1 MPGIVNS
8 AEKIISNAITAPA
21 GATPLVLAGLKADNI
36 IHIATSD
43 REMRGILDSL
53 KFFAPDVQVL
63 EFPAWDSLPYDR
75 SSPNPAI
82 VSSRVNTLTK
92 LAYGLQ
98 RKTIIVTTANAV
110 LQKIPAPKIF
120 KESAILVEKG
130 KTLPREDLIKAL
142 IKNGYGR
149 VSKVVENGEY
159 AVRGSIIDLLPSGAI
174 DGIRIDFF
182 GDEVETIKEFDV
194 LTQVTSGEIPR
205 LQLLPASEII
215 FDAESIERF
224 RSNYRKIFGAV
235 VKEDLFYESIS
246 SGAKYPGQENWL
258 PLFYTELATIFDYL
272 PGAVI
277 TQSHITEHAFE
288 ERIELIHD
296 YYDARKGTDYKPL
309 PPEMFY
315 ELHPKYDALTITP
328 FAANEETAYKSIK
341 QYGIGGAENIDKL
354 KSLPKKLFISA
365 FTQGSLE
372 HIKTLLKKHDISAK
386 QIESWN
392 PSTQNRTPNTELFVA
407 PIEEGFEG
415 KDFIVIS
422 EQDIF
427 GDRFIRTQKKRRKAE
442 SFLAEAAG
450 IEMDEL
456 IVHESH
462 GIGRFAGLET
472 VEVNGKSH
480 AMAKL
485 LYDGGDRLFVPV
497 ENFDVISRY
506 GGEAENARLDKLG
519 GVQWQERKAKL
530 KERIKLAAD
539 ALLKIAAERA
549 LKSAP
554 KLMPDVGMYDEF
566 VSRFPYSET
575 EDQLRSIEDVF
586 ADLASGKPMDRL
598 ICGDVGFG
606 KTEVALRAAF
616 MATQNSKQVAVVCPT
631 TLLARQHY
639 KTFTERFKGFPLKV
653 AQLSRMVSAADAKKA
668 REGLADGTVDVVVGT
683 HALLADSIK
692 FKDLGLVVVDEE
704 QHFGVIQKEKL
715 KNLRAEVH
723 VLTLSATPIPRS
735 LQMAMSGVRDLS
747 IIATPPVDRL
757 AVRTFV
763 MPFDELVIR
772 EAILR
777 EHNRGGRTYY
787 VAPRIADLEQL
798 YPKLQKLV
806 PEVKFKVAHGKTTP
820 AELDKVMNQFYDGVF
835 DVLLSTAIV
844 ESGLDIPTANTMII
858 HRADMFGLSQLYQ
871 LRGRVGRS
879 KTRAYAYFTTEPRRF
894 ITDNAGRRLEVIQ
907 GLDSLGAGF
916 AVASH
921 DMDIRGFGNLLGD
934 EQSGHVREVG
944 IELYQKMLQEAIL
957 RARAE
962 GSVQKS
968 ESYSPSIN
976 IGTSV
981 LIPETY
987 VADLDLRLSLYK
999 RAAGME
1005 NEEDLSAFAVEV
1017 TDRFGRPPSEV
1028 LALLEVI
1035 RLKILCRKAGVEKI
1049 DVGPKAVVM
1058 QFHASANIDPAR
1070 LMLYVQKNTQRIKIR
1085 PDNKLVFTKDE
1096 SEDFET
1102 NVRVVESYL
1111 NDIIKLSAKN

>member
-1 MPGIVNS
+1 MQLA
-8 AEKIISNAITAPA
+8 AEKITGNSITAPQ
-21 GATPLVLAGLKADNI
+21 GATPLVLANLKAEAV

-43 REMRGILDSL
+43 REMRGLAESI
-53 KFFAPDVQVL
+53 KFFAPDTDVL
-63 EFPAWDSLPYDR
+63 EFPAWDTLPYDR
-75 SSPNPAI
+75 SSPNPTI
-82 VSSRVNTLTK
+82 ISNRVSVLTK
-92 LAYGLQ
+92 LAYGVSK
-98 RKTIIVTTANAV
+98 RTIIITTANAV
-110 LQKIPAPKIF
+110 LQKVPAPKIF
-120 KESAILVEKG
+120 KESSILVEKG

-142 IKNGYGR
+142 IKNGYSR

-182 GDEVETIKEFDV
+182 GDEVESIKEFDV
-194 LTQVTSGEIPR
+194 LTQVSAGEMPR

-215 FDAESIERF
+215 FDSESVERF

-235 VKEDLFYESIS
+235 VKEDLLYESVS
-246 SGAKYPGQENWL
+246 AGNKYPGQENWL
-258 PLFYTELATIFDYL
+258 PLFYAELAKLLDYL
-272 PGAVI
+272 PNALI
-277 TQSHITEHAFE
+277 TQSHLAAQNFE

-309 PPEMFY
+309 SPDMFY
-315 ELHPKYDALTITP
+315 DLSPNFNATTVTP
-328 FAANEETAYKSIK
+328 FAATEESAFKSIK
-341 QYGIGGAENIDKL
+341 QYGIGGAENLEKL
-354 KSLPKKLFISA
+354 NNLPKKVFISA

-372 HIKTLLKKHDISAK
+372 HIKNLLKKHDMPAK
-386 QIESWN
+386 QIESWGKTDGKN
-392 PSTQNRTPNTELFVA
+392 IGLFVA

-415 KDFIVIS
+415 KDFIVVS

-427 GDRFIRTQKKRRKAE
+427 GDRYIRTQKKKRKAE
-442 SFLAEAAG
+442 NFLAEAAS

-456 IVHESH
+456 VVHESH

-472 VEVNGKSH
+472 LEVHGKQH
-480 AMAKL
+480 DMAKL

-497 ENFDVISRY
+497 ENFDAISRY
-506 GGEAENARLDKLG
+506 GGDAETAKLDKLG
-519 GVQWQERKAKL
+519 GVQWQERKARL

-539 ALLKIAAERA
+539 KLLKIAAERA
-549 LKSAP
+549 LKTAP
-554 KLMPDVGMYDEF
+554 KFMPDTGMYDEF
-566 VSRFPYSET
+566 VARFPYSET
-575 EDQLRSIEDVF
+575 DDQLRSIEEVF

-616 MATQNSKQVAVVCPT
+616 MAASSGKQVAVVGPT
-631 TLLARQHY
+631 TLLVRQHF
-639 KTFTERFKGFPLKV
+639 KTFSERFKGFPLKV
-653 AQLSRMVSAADAKKA
+653 AQLSRMVSNAEANKVRAGI
-668 REGLADGTVDVVVGT
+668 EDGSVDIVVGT

-704 QHFGVIQKEKL
+704 QHFGVAQKEKL

-763 MPFDELVIR
+763 MPFDDLVIR

-787 VAPRIADLEQL
+787 VAPRIADLEML
-798 YPKLQKLV
+798 YTKLHKLV
-806 PEVKFKVAHGKTTP
+806 PEAKFKVAHGKTTP
-820 AELDKVMNQFYDGVF
+820 AELDKIMNQFYDGAF

-879 KTRAYAYFTTEPRRF
+879 KTRAYAYFTTEPRKF
-894 ITDNAGRRLEVIQ
+894 MTDNAGKRLEVIQ

-944 IELYQKMLQEAIL
+944 VELYQKMLQEAIL

-962 GSVQKS
+962 GAVQKT

-981 LIPETY
+981 LIPDSY

-1005 NEEDLSAFAVEV
+1005 TEEDLSAFSIEV
-1017 TDRFGRPPSEV
+1017 TDRFGRPPEEV
-1028 LALLEVI
+1028 RNLLDVI
-1035 RLKILCRKAGVEKI
+1035 KLKILCRQTGVEKI
-1049 DVGPKAVVM
+1049 DVGPKAIVM
-1058 QFHASANIDPAR
+1058 QFHGSANIDPQR
-1070 LMLYVQKNTQRIKIR
+1070 LMLFVQANSKDVKLR
-1085 PDNKLVFTKDE
+1085 PDNKLVFAKEET
-1096 SEDFET
+1096 EDFSRNFEL
-1102 NVRVVESYL
+1102 VEEYL
-1111 NDIIKLSAKN
+1111 GKISRI